1 MGVIRLWEHTF
12 HFTFYTDVG
21 NHATALFIKFIIF
34 WLIKQMPVEVM
45 KCNTEI
51 SVETEYIYISD
62 VIFVLNQ
69 FFFPLQFLTAK

>member
-1 MGVIRLWEHTF
+1 
-12 HFTFYTDVG
+12 
-21 NHATALFIKFIIF
+21 
-34 WLIKQMPVEVM
+34 MPVEVT